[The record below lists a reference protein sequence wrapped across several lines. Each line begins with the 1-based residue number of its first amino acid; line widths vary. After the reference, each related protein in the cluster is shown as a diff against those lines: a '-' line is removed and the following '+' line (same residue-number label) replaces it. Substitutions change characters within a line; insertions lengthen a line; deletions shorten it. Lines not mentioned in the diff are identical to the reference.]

1 MVQTGC
7 LVPCRYREYKLVQ
20 RVDGFFLD
28 YGLGVSYST
37 TEVVVEEEQWV
48 YPPVSFL
55 AEFGGALGMFL
66 GVSFMLVWD
75 CFTVLF
81 RRINNYKP
89 TSN

>member
-66 GVSFMLVWD
+66 GFSFMLVWD

-81 RRINNYKP
+81 SRINNNKP

>member
-1 MVQTGC
+1 MQTGC

-66 GVSFMLVWD
+66 GFSFMLVWD

-81 RRINNYKP
+81 SRINNYKP